1 MFLLPHVTN
10 KRNVILTN
18 AMDLVQSYKFRQR
31 LIAHSIFDRYV
42 TMKKYCKII
51 ARLTIALVLFHLTL
65 SPAGYSMT
73 IQEEEELSKE
83 FLRVVEREF
92 DLIKDPFLIRYVN
105 KIGYNILSNLPTQP
119 FKYRFYIV
127 NQHVYNAF
135 ATPAGHIFINRGLL
149 EALEN
154 EEELAGILAHEI
166 AHVVSRHI
174 SQNVDRSPKIS
185 LATLAGIAAGIFIGA
200 GGAAALGNAVV
211 VGSMA
216 AGQSASL
223 AYSREDEVQA
233 DQLALG
239 YLYSSGYS
247 SKGLLTSMQKMRS
260 KQWFG
265 SDQIPS
271 YLMTHPASEE
281 RMGYIDTHLAGNQL
295 LEKNQR
301 HIDKGEF
308 RFIKATILGKYSNM
322 ENALATFDSQL
333 KTMPTDTIALYGKG
347 LALAQGGDYENAVNQ
362 LKKALEKDA
371 LNPVMLKE
379 LGRIYFLK
387 GQYPKALQAL
397 KGSVGLAPEDSESLF
412 YLSRTHLELGNLDK
426 AADGFHTI
434 LKKTPKESEI
444 YLFLGNIYGMQ
455 ENLGEAHYHLGK
467 YHKLKGRW
475 KTAIVHLEKA
485 LPLISDPK
493 QIEEIKTM
501 LQQVKKTAKQEA
513 REKEEE

>member
-1 MFLLPHVTN
+1 
-10 KRNVILTN
+10 
-18 AMDLVQSYKFRQR
+18 
-31 LIAHSIFDRYV
+31 
-42 TMKKYCKII
+42 MKKYSKII
-51 ARLTIALVLFHLTL
+51 ARLTIVLILFHLTV

-83 FLRVVEREF
+83 FLRVVERQF
-92 DLIKDPFLIRYVN
+92 DLIKDPFVVGYVN
-105 KIGYNILSNLPTQP
+105 KIGNNILANLPTQP

-127 NQHVYNAF
+127 KQHVYNAF
-135 ATPAGHIFINRGLL
+135 ATPAGHIFINSGLL

-174 SQNVDRSPKIS
+174 SQNVDRSPKIG

-239 YLYSSGYS
+239 YLYNSGYS

-265 SDQIPS
+265 TDQIPN
-271 YLMTHPASEE
+271 YLLTHPASEE
-281 RMGYIDTHLAGNQL
+281 RMGYIDTHLASNQL
-295 LEKNQR
+295 PEKNQR
-301 HIDKGEF
+301 HIDKDEY
-308 RFIKATILGKYSNM
+308 RFVQATILGKHSSA

-333 KTMPTDTIALYGKG
+333 KTKPADTIAHYGKG
-347 LALAQGGDYENAVNQ
+347 LALAQDGDYENAVNH
-362 LKKALEKDA
+362 LKIALVKDA
-371 LNPVMLKE
+371 LNPVILKE
-379 LGRIYFLK
+379 LGRIYFLE
-387 GQYPKALQAL
+387 GQYPKALQTL

-412 YLSRTHLELGNLDK
+412 YLSRTHMELGNLDK

-434 LKKTPKESEI
+434 LKRNPKETET

-467 YHKLKGRW
+467 YHKLKERW

-485 LPLISDPK
+485 LPLVSDPK
-493 QIEEIKTM
+493 QKEEIKTM
-501 LQQVKKTAKQEA
+501 LKQVKKTAKREAREA

>member
-1 MFLLPHVTN
+1 
-10 KRNVILTN
+10 
-18 AMDLVQSYKFRQR
+18 
-31 LIAHSIFDRYV
+31 
-42 TMKKYCKII
+42 MKKYSKII
-51 ARLTIALVLFHLTL
+51 ARLTIVLILFHLTV
-65 SPAGYSMT
+65 SPAGYSIT

-83 FLRVVEREF
+83 FLRVLEKQL
-92 DLIKDPFLIRYVN
+92 DLIKDPFVVGYVN
-105 KIGYNILSNLPTQP
+105 KIGNNILSNLPTQP
-119 FKYRFYIV
+119 FNYKFYV
-127 NQHVYNAF
+127 VKQHVYNAF
-135 ATPAGHIFINRGLL
+135 ATPAGHIFINSGLL
-149 EALEN
+149 EGLEN

-174 SQNVDRSPKIS
+174 SQNVDRSPKIG
-185 LATLAGIAAGIFIGA
+185 LATLAGIAAGIFL
-200 GGAAALGNAVV
+200 GAAGAAELGNALV

-223 AYSREDEVQA
+223 AYSREDEIQA

-239 YLYSSGYS
+239 YLYHSGYS
-247 SKGLLTSMQKMRS
+247 SRGLLTSMQVMRS

-265 SDQIPS
+265 TDQIPN
-271 YLMTHPASEE
+271 YLLTHPASEE

-301 HIDKGEF
+301 HIDKEEF
-308 RFIKATILGKYSNM
+308 RFVQATILGKHSNG

-333 KTMPTDTIALYGKG
+333 KSMPADTIALYGKG
-347 LALAQGGDYENAVNQ
+347 LALAQGGDFENALKH

-379 LGRIYFLK
+379 LGRIYFLE
-387 GQYPKALQAL
+387 GQYPKALQTL
-397 KGSVGLAPEDSESLF
+397 MGSVGLAPEDSESLF
-412 YLSRTHLELGNLDK
+412 YLSRTHMELGNLDK

-434 LKKTPKESEI
+434 LKRNPKETET

-455 ENLGEAHYHLGK
+455 EKLGEAHYYLGK

-493 QIEEIKTM
+493 QKEEIKTM
-501 LQQVKKTAKQEA
+501 LKQVKKTAKREV
-513 REKEEE
+513 REKEGE